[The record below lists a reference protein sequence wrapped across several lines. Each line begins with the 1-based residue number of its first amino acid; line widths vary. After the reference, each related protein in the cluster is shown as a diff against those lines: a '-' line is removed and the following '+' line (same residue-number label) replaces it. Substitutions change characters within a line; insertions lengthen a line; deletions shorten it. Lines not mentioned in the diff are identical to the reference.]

1 MAQYKAPV
9 VNVPRIIRLKQIPIR
24 IRRKQGRFAIVDE
37 SVLRKIWVERR
48 IAALQRVALI
58 YQNAIFVMDVARWP

>member
-1 MAQYKAPV
+1 MA
-9 VNVPRIIRLKQIPIR
+9 NVPRIIRLKQIPIR

-37 SVLRKIWVERR
+37 SVLRKIWVEKK

-58 YQNAIFVMDVARWP
+58 YQNAIFVTDVARWP